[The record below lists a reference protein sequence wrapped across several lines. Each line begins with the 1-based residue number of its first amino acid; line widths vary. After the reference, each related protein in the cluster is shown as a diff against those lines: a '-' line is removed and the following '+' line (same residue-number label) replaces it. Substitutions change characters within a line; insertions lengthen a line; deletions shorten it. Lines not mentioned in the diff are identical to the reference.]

1 MDVKSIRQYVFFSL
15 LVGTTVATVFILG
28 KFLIPLFWAIVFA
41 IIFNPVHLYFKNKLK
56 GRENWASL
64 STIMAIFLMVLI
76 PLSIVGSAVAKE
88 SIEFYKNISENGE
101 KGGSFLA
108 LDWVDSLTE
117 QFAFLGIDDETVT
130 SSIYS
135 GVSNISQNVY
145 SFFISFGQS
154 TFTFF
159 LYLVIMFY
167 LLFFM
172 FRDGEKIKEKLK
184 KYLPLNKDGKDKIIP
199 RFLETTRAVVGG
211 TFVIALVQGILGG
224 VIFWLA
230 GVPSPALWGVVMFI
244 LSIIPAFGPFLV
256 WGPVGVIS
264 LVSGFVWQG
273 IFVLVSGALLISMI
287 DNILRPI
294 LVGRGANIP
303 DPVVLLSTVGGLTY
317 LGVSG
322 FIIGPIV
329 AALTLTLWEMFGEE
343 YSQKK

>member
-1 MDVKSIRQYVFFSL
+1 
-15 LVGTTVATVFILG
+15 
-28 KFLIPLFWAIVFA
+28 
-41 IIFNPVHLYFKNKLK
+41 
-56 GRENWASL
+56 
-64 STIMAIFLMVLI
+64 
-76 PLSIVGSAVAKE
+76 
-88 SIEFYKNISENGE
+88 
-101 KGGSFLA
+101 
-108 LDWVDSLTE
+108 
-117 QFAFLGIDDETVT
+117 
-130 SSIYS
+130 
-135 GVSNISQNVY
+135 
-145 SFFISFGQS
+145 
-154 TFTFF
+154 
-159 LYLVIMFY
+159 
-167 LLFFM
+167 
-172 FRDGEKIKEKLK
+172 
-184 KYLPLNKDGKDKIIP
+184 
-199 RFLETTRAVVGG
+199 
-211 TFVIALVQGILGG
+211 
-224 VIFWLA
+224 IFWLA